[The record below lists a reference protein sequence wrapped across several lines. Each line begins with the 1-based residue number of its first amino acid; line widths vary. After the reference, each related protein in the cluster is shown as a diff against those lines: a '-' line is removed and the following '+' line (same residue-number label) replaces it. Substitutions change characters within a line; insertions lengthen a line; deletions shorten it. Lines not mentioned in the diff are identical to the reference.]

1 MSAPSPPTATQP
13 PADTAAPPPKRR
25 RRWIWRG
32 LGALVAGTL
41 GLGGAGVVYLRTPA
55 GNELIRTQTQSFV
68 TGLMGEGKLT
78 IGQLST
84 DLFTRV
90 ELGAVALTDGAG
102 REVIAIDAVRAEV
115 GLWPLLKRRA
125 ILVNSLDVNGAR
137 VDLQVDE
144 SGALD
149 LSRMFPS
156 DPDAPDEPWGGL
168 PVELILGRVS
178 VRDVSVVYDDG
189 ETRYEVAPINLDLAG
204 NAVHKRFQLT
214 ELQVSAELVEPA
226 AGPLTLAGR
235 LIWDDGDLDLSALQ
249 LTVAGSSVALSG
261 EADALFEE
269 TPSLNLT
276 VNATRLD
283 LDALEALTG
292 DLGLSGALGASLTVE
307 GPLDSLGVKGGIQAP
322 VGEAVVD
329 LVLNV
334 KDGRLPWSGVVT
346 TTGLDVGSFVD
357 AVTETTVLTAEVR
370 GAGAGLS
377 WPDDLTAEATVSL
390 ADAVAWGY
398 AVPQAQATVSLK
410 DGRATLTGVRYATD
424 WGVATGR
431 GWIGETNLDLDL
443 NLNVWRLSGLE
454 ELDVTDLVGDAR
466 GSGRLRVDWGGEDA
480 EVDFDGALQG
490 RALAYA
496 DDVELGAWSSPDVVV
511 RYDGSGTHVEG
522 TLDAEAVSSTGM
534 DVALLSGPYI
544 VDVAP
549 DGAVDVAV
557 EAHGEG
563 LVYDVLTVD
572 LVDGLVELRYAEER
586 LELTGTFGIQGAA
599 YPPVS
604 GEEGT
609 MALGIS
615 GDALTIDLRLRDGDV
630 PAVIAVGGGDLVTDV
645 WAFEQI
651 YLGDLG
657 GVAWTST
664 QPVRFTL
671 TEGGVKDA
679 DLAMQSDAGV
689 VRATG
694 QLGTS
699 GPLDGVIHA
708 EGLSLAWAATL
719 APESLAGWTGLL
731 DLDVIL
737 KGDAAAPTMLL
748 GGSVKELG
756 VPGQVDRVNARFD
769 AKTEGDAV
777 RLTAQ
782 LADREGALVTLAG
795 VLPVKLDLASPAL
808 SPEGATEGRITLL
821 PASLVR
827 LARAFPALGELPEGR
842 GSAELSWRGTPLAPV
857 TELRAGLHVP
867 TGETKEW
874 LRLDLN
880 VNQDGDSLTT
890 RAEVYERGQRRVEL
904 DGEAQ
909 AAVGAFTRALFAD
922 GPEVNTDDL
931 DSMLSSFSAR
941 VVPVRVPMEALSL
954 FVELPDDLRGFLS
967 GGLVISGRPS
977 SPNVEGA
984 LLLIEGELGEL
995 EISPA
1000 IMSLSP
1006 VEGGYSLLVTAGFID
1021 PTLPPEEG
1029 ATDVTLAGFVP
1040 FVLDAA
1046 SGFDMDAQLAREG
1059 LDLTVSGAGLPVAAL
1074 RALDPAILRGRGAF
1088 QVNGSIKGSL
1098 TAPAPD
1104 VTLSLDGASLVYRDL
1119 KLDVQ
1124 ELRLDAQLT
1133 AEALTIH
1140 ELRARIS
1147 PADDGATGAA
1157 SAILAAGDRPA
1168 TEGCAAGL
1176 TRPDPTTSAPRKS
1189 PVPPKAPL
1197 SPGELYAKGTV
1208 QLDALSPGEVD
1219 LQVCGNKVWVSA
1231 TRDERIQVTT
1241 DLGLTGP
1248 YPDLRLRGSLRSD
1261 TMSMRFEESDFFET
1275 GALQLDPALVVVR
1288 GLTDDAEDEV
1298 VTVSV
1303 SAAPGG
1309 GVAADADPTAQSGV
1323 PELVGEG
1330 VIAAAVTTVAPTAE
1344 PSFYELWD
1352 IQLNVD
1358 LNRQAFLD
1366 VTLPMLDAYDALGLS
1381 TITLQN
1387 SQLDGVLDV
1396 RMFGDEIDATGEVTI
1411 LRGEVLMMNK
1421 SFGLQDGLI
1430 VFSGQPID
1438 NPNLEIVAVHQTQS
1452 HGDISVNVSQS
1463 AEAPVISFTSD
1474 EGYSITSILSILLTG
1489 QSVEDLGTTGAGAM
1503 QQIGTFLSSQAGGVL
1518 SSKASSASKT
1528 SLIDS
1533 LSFGSLEDQ
1542 LLSDIKVGTSVGD
1555 RGFLELQWNLGAAA
1569 EENGGSQTEISFE
1582 YAFTR
1587 RLEGEIHIGNDRSA
1601 DLYYTIRF

>member
-1 MSAPSPPTATQP
+1 MSAPP
-13 PADTAAPPPKRR
+13 RR
-25 RRWIWRG
+25 RRWIWRI
-32 LGALVAGTL
+32 LGAVGVVPL

-55 GNELIRTQTQSFV
+55 GNELIRTQTESLV
-68 TGLMGEGKLT
+68 TGTMGEGKLT

-90 ELGAVALTDGAG
+90 ELGAVKLTDGAG
-102 REVIAIDAVRAEV
+102 REVIGVDAVRAEIA
-115 GLWPLLKRRA
+115 LWPMLLRRA
-125 ILVNSLDVNGAR
+125 ILVRSLDVSGAR
-137 VDLQVDE
+137 GDLQVDE

-156 DPDAPDEPWGGL
+156 DPNAPDEPWGGL
-168 PVELILGRVS
+168 PVELILERVS
-178 VRDVSVVYDDG
+178 LRDVSVAYDDG
-189 ETRYEVAPINLDLAG
+189 VTRYEVSPIDLDLAG
-204 NAVHKRFQLT
+204 NAVHKRFQLN
-214 ELQVSAELVEPA
+214 ELQLNAEILAPA
-226 AGPLTLAGR
+226 AGPLTLAGS
-235 LIWDDGDLDLSALQ
+235 LIWDDGDLDLSALH
-249 LTVAGSSVALSG
+249 LTVAGSSLAVSG
-261 EADALFEE
+261 EASALLDEE
-269 TPSLNLT
+269 GTPNLDLT

-283 LDALEALTG
+283 LDALEVLTG
-292 DLGLSGALGASLTVE
+292 DLGLSGALATTLKVE
-307 GPLDSLGVKGGIQAP
+307 GPLSSLGVKGGIQAP

-329 LVLNV
+329 VVLNV
-334 KDGRLPWSGVVT
+334 EDARLPWSGVVT

-370 GAGAGLS
+370 GSGAGLS

-398 AVPQAQATVSLK
+398 AVPEAQATVSLK
-410 DGRATLTGVRYATD
+410 NGRATLTGVRYATD
-424 WGVATGR
+424 WGVATGT

-443 NLNVWRLSGLE
+443 KLNVWRLSGLE
-454 ELDVTDLVGDAR
+454 ALDVTDLAGDAR

-490 RALAYA
+490 RSLAYA
-496 DDVELGAWSSPDVVV
+496 EDVVMGAWSSPDVVV

-544 VDVAP
+544 VDVDP
-549 DGAVDVAV
+549 DGVVDVAV

-563 LVYDVLTVD
+563 LNYDVLTVD
-572 LVDGLVELRYAEER
+572 VMDGLVELRYAEER
-586 LELTGTFGIQGAA
+586 LELTGTFTLEGAA

-604 GEEGT
+604 GEQGT

-615 GDALTIDLRLRDGDV
+615 GDDLTIDLRLRDGDV
-630 PAVIAVGGGDLVTDV
+630 PAVIAVGGGNLATDV

-651 YLGDLG
+651 YVGDLG
-657 GVAWTST
+657 GVAWQST
-664 QPVRFTL
+664 QTARFTL
-671 TEGGVKDA
+671 TDGGVKDA
-679 DLAMQSDAGV
+679 AVELKSEAGV

-699 GPLDGVIHA
+699 GPLDGLIHA
-708 EGLSLAWAATL
+708 EGLSLAWVATL
-719 APESLAGWTGLL
+719 APESLAGWTGLV

-737 KGDAAAPTMLL
+737 QGDAAAPTMLL
-748 GGSVKELG
+748 GGSVKGLG
-756 VPGQVDRVNARFD
+756 VPGQVAGVNARID
-769 AKTEGDAV
+769 AKTDGDAL
-777 RLTAQ
+777 RLNAQ

-795 VLPVKLDLASPAL
+795 LLPVSLDLTSPAL
-808 SPEGATEGRITLL
+808 LPEGATEGRVTLL
-821 PASLVR
+821 PTGFER
-827 LARAFPALGELPEGR
+827 LARAFPAVGELPEGR
-842 GSAELSWRGTPLAPV
+842 GSAELVWRGTPLAPV
-857 TELRAGLHVP
+857 SELRAGLHVP
-867 TGETKEW
+867 TGETNEW
-874 LRLDLN
+874 IRLDLN

-890 RAEVYERGQRRVEL
+890 RAEMYERGQRRVEL
-904 DGEAQ
+904 DGEAE

-922 GPEVNTDDL
+922 GPEVDTGNL
-931 DSMLSSFSAR
+931 DGMVSSFSAR
-941 VVPVRVPMEALSL
+941 VVPVRVPTEALGL
-954 FVELPDDLRGFLS
+954 FVELPEDLRGFLS
-967 GGLVISGRPS
+967 GGLVVSGRPS
-977 SPNVEGA
+977 SPQVEGA
-984 LLLIEGELGEL
+984 LLLIEGGLGEL

-1021 PTLPPEEG
+1021 PSLPPEEG

-1074 RALDPAILRGRGAF
+1074 RALDPAILRGRGAL
-1088 QVNGSIKGSL
+1088 QVNGVIKGSL
-1098 TAPAPD
+1098 TAPQPD
-1104 VTLSLDGASLVYRDL
+1104 VTLTLNDASLVYRDL

-1124 ELRLDAQLT
+1124 GVHLDAQLT
-1133 AEALTIH
+1133 AEALTIR
-1140 ELRARIS
+1140 EARAKIS

-1157 SAILAAGDRPA
+1157 SMLLATGDRPA
-1168 TEGCAAGL
+1168 SEGCAAGL
-1176 TRPDPTTSAPRKS
+1176 TRPDPTTGEARKS
-1189 PVPPKAPL
+1189 PVPLDAPL
-1197 SPGELYAKGTV
+1197 SPGELYAAGTV
-1208 QLDALSPGEVD
+1208 QLDALSPSTVD

-1248 YPDLRLRGSLRSD
+1248 YPNLLLRGSLRSD
-1261 TMSMRFEESDFFET
+1261 TMTMRFEESDFFEA
-1275 GALQLDPALVVVR
+1275 GALRLDPALVVVR
-1288 GLTDDAEDEV
+1288 GLNEEAEAEL
-1298 VTVSV
+1298 VTVDV
-1303 SAAPGG
+1303 AEGG
-1309 GVAADADPTAQSGV
+1309 DADPTAPVGV
-1323 PELVGEG
+1323 SELVGEE

-1352 IQLNVD
+1352 IRLNVD

-1396 RMFGDEIDATGEVTI
+1396 RMLGEEIDATGEVTI
-1411 LRGEVLMMNK
+1411 LRGEILMMNK

-1430 VFSGQPID
+1430 IFSGQPID
-1438 NPNLEIVAVHQTQS
+1438 NPNIEIVAVHKTQS

-1463 AEAPVISFTSD
+1463 AEAPNVSFTSD

-1489 QSVEDLGTTGAGAM
+1489 QSAEDLGTTGAGAM

-1555 RGFLELQWNLGAAA
+1555 RGFLELQWNLGASA

-1601 DLYYTIRF
+1601 DVYYTIRF

>member
-1 MSAPSPPTATQP
+1 MPAPGSA
-13 PADTAAPPPKRR
+13 
-25 RRWIWRG
+25 RRWIGRG
-32 LGALVAGTL
+32 LGALVALPL
-41 GLGGAGVVYLRTPA
+41 GLGGAGVFYLRTPA
-55 GNELIRTQTQSFV
+55 GNELIRTQTESFV
-68 TGLMGEGKLT
+68 TSIMGEGKLT

-90 ELGAVALTDGAG
+90 EVGAVTLTDGAG
-102 REVIAIDAVRAEV
+102 REVIALDVVRAEI

-125 ILVNSLDVNGAR
+125 ILVRSLDVNGAR

-144 SGALD
+144 AGVLD

-168 PVELILGRVS
+168 PVELIVERVS
-178 VRDVSVVYDDG
+178 LRGVSVAYDDG
-189 ETRYEVAPINLDLAG
+189 ETRYAVDPIALDLAG
-204 NAVHKRFQLT
+204 NAVHKRLQLT
-214 ELQVSAELVEPA
+214 ELQASAELLAPA

-235 LIWDDGDLDLSALQ
+235 LTWDDGDLDLSALH
-249 LTVAGSSVALSG
+249 LTVAGSSVEVSG
-261 EADALFEE
+261 EADALLEE
-269 TPSLNLT
+269 TPSLDLT

-283 LDALEALTG
+283 LDALEVLTG
-292 DLGLSGALGASLTVE
+292 DLGLSGALGASLRVE
-307 GPLDSLGVKGGIQAP
+307 GALDSLGVKGGLQAP

-329 LVLNV
+329 VVLNV
-334 KDGRLPWSGVVT
+334 SDPRLPWSGVVS

-370 GAGAGLS
+370 GSGAGLS

-398 AVPQAQATVSLK
+398 AVPEAQATVSLK
-410 DGRATLTGVRYATD
+410 NGRATLTGVRYATD

-443 NLNVWRLSGLE
+443 DFSVWRLSGLE
-454 ELDVTDLVGDAR
+454 ALDVTDLAGDAR
-466 GSGRLRVDWGGEDA
+466 GRGRLRVDWGGEDA

-490 RALAYA
+490 RSLAYA
-496 DDVELGAWSSPDVVV
+496 QDVVMGLWSSPDVVV

-534 DVALLSGPYI
+534 DVALLSGPYV

-549 DGAVDVAV
+549 DGAVEVNV

-563 LVYDVLTVD
+563 LAYDVLTVD
-572 LVDGLVELRYAEER
+572 LVDGLVDLRYAEER
-586 LELTGTFGIQGAA
+586 LELTGSFGVEGAR
-599 YPPVS
+599 YPPIS
-604 GEEGT
+604 GEKGT

-615 GDALTIDLRLRDGDV
+615 GDALTIDLRLRDGET
-630 PAVIAVGGGDLVTDV
+630 PAVIAVGGGDLATDV

-651 YLGDLG
+651 YVGDLG

-664 QPVRFTL
+664 QTARFTL
-671 TEGGVKDA
+671 TDGGVKDA
-679 DLAMQSDAGV
+679 DVALTSDAGR

-694 QLGTS
+694 QLGTT
-699 GPLDGVIHA
+699 GPLDGAVHA
-708 EGLSLAWAATL
+708 EGLSLAWVATL
-719 APESLAGWTGLL
+719 APESLAGWTGLVN
-731 DLDVIL
+731 LDVIL

-748 GGSVKELG
+748 GGSVKGLG
-756 VPGQVDRVNARFD
+756 VPDQVAGVNARFD
-769 AKTEGDAV
+769 ASTEGDAL
-777 RLTAQ
+777 RLNAQ

-808 SPEGATEGRITLL
+808 LPEGATEGRITLL
-821 PASLVR
+821 PTGLER
-827 LARAFPALGELPEGR
+827 LARALPVVGELPEGR
-842 GSAELSWRGTPLAPV
+842 GSAELGWRGTPLAPV
-857 TELRAGLHVP
+857 TDLRAGLHIP
-867 TGETKEW
+867 TGETQEW
-874 LRLDLN
+874 LRVDLN
-880 VNQDGDSLTT
+880 VHQDGDSLTT

-931 DSMLSSFSAR
+931 DGMVSSFSAR

-954 FVELPDDLRGFLS
+954 FVELPDELRGFLS
-967 GGLVISGRPS
+967 GGLVVSGRPS

-984 LLLIEGELGEL
+984 LLLIEGGLGEL

-1021 PTLPPEEG
+1021 PSLPPEEG

-1040 FVLDAA
+1040 FALDAA
-1046 SGFDMDAQLAREG
+1046 SGFDMDAQLARDG

-1074 RALDPAILRGRGAF
+1074 RALDPAILRGRGAL
-1088 QVNGSIKGSL
+1088 QVNGEVKGSL
-1098 TAPAPD
+1098 TAPKPD
-1104 VTLSLDGASLVYRDL
+1104 VTLTLDGASLVYRDL

-1124 ELRLDAQLT
+1124 DLHLDAQLT
-1133 AEALTIH
+1133 AEALTLR
-1140 ELRARIS
+1140 EVRARIS

-1157 SAILAAGDRPA
+1157 NALLATGDRPA
-1168 TEGCAAGL
+1168 SEGCAAGL
-1176 TRPDPTTSAPRKS
+1176 TRPDPTTGAARKS
-1189 PVPPKAPL
+1189 PVPLEAPL
-1197 SPGELYAKGTV
+1197 SPGELYAAGTV
-1208 QLDALSPGEVD
+1208 QLVQLSPGEVD

-1241 DLGLTGP
+1241 DLGLSGP
-1248 YPDLRLRGSLRSD
+1248 YPNLLLRGSLRSD
-1261 TMSMRFEESDFFET
+1261 TMSMRFDEADFFEA

-1288 GLTDDAEDEV
+1288 GLSEDADDEV
-1298 VTVSV
+1298 VSLSV
-1303 SAAPGG
+1303 AAPDGG
-1309 GVAADADPTAQSGV
+1309 EATNDDPTAPIGV
-1323 PELVGEG
+1323 TELVGEE
-1330 VIAAAVTTVAPTAE
+1330 VVAAAVTTVAPTAE

-1352 IQLNVD
+1352 IRLNVD

-1396 RMFGDEIDATGEVTI
+1396 RMFGPEIDATGEVTI

-1438 NPNLEIVAVHQTQS
+1438 NPNIEIIAVHKTQS
-1452 HGDISVNVSQS
+1452 HGDISVSVTQS
-1463 AEAPVISFTSD
+1463 AEAPAVNFSSD

-1489 QSVEDLGTTGAGAM
+1489 QSAEDLGATGSGAM

-1601 DLYYTIRF
+1601 DVYYTIRF